1 MRERPARVLVV
12 EDDEL
17 LRETIGEVIADVGH
31 EVRLAANGH
40 EALAQIAD
48 WPVELIVLDLM
59 MPLMDAY
66 EFRVRQR
73 REALAPDPK
82 VLVLSASPDVE
93 EAAGKLEATAWLS
106 KPFNLGVMLEVVD
119 RLLDPAPA

>member
-1 MRERPARVLVV
+1 MSRPGAHVLVV

-40 EALAQIAD
+40 EALALID
-48 WPVELIVLDLM
+48 GWPVELIVLDLM
-59 MPLMDAY
+59 MPFMDAY
-66 EFRVRQR
+66 EFRERQR
-73 REALAPDPK
+73 HDGRTPEPK

-93 EAAGKLEATAWLS
+93 LAAERLEATAWLA
-106 KPFNLGVMLEVVD
+106 KPFNLAAMLAMVD
-119 RLLDPAPA
+119 RLLEPAPG

>member
-66 EFRVRQR
+66 EFRARQR

-119 RLLDPAPA
+119 RLLEPASA

>member
-66 EFRVRQR
+66 EFRV
-73 REALAPDPK
+73 
-82 VLVLSASPDVE
+82 